1 MRFKISI
8 LFLFLSVT
16 VAFAQKGKFEI
27 NGTISQN
34 LAGKKLYF
42 TRIKLYG
49 TPTPVVKPVE
59 INPGKFLI
67 KGELEEPEQAVL
79 SYNQDGKADSASL
92 SFLIDKGTIA
102 VVVNDKLK
110 TAKVSGSAADKDFK
124 LYLSEVNPHTL
135 DINRFYESVSQQ
147 VLKGSN
153 RDSLQKAFGAAYQDY
168 QQETNVIRMNFIK
181 AHPNAFISLILLP
194 EVAEFTKDYLLV
206 NSLYNKLSDDI
217 KKTSS
222 AKIIRSQFK
231 QQDGLSIG
239 SLAPQFTQPDTKG
252 KNVKLSD
259 FKGKYV
265 LIDFWASWCGPCRQ
279 ENPNVVNAYNAFKDK
294 NFTVLGVSLD
304 QQSGKSNWLKA
315 IKDDQLNW
323 THVSDL
329 KFWRNEV
336 AVLYKITSI
345 PQNFLLDPQGKIIA
359 KNLRGEELTSMLE
372 KLITK

>member
-8 LFLFLSVT
+8 LFLFLSAT
-16 VAFAQKGKFEI
+16 VAFAQKRKFEI

-34 LAGKKLYF
+34 LTGKKLYF

-49 TPTPVVKPVE
+49 TPAPVVRPVE
-59 INPGKFLI
+59 IKAGKFLI
-67 KGELEEPEQAVL
+67 KGELDEPEQAVL
-79 SYNQDGKADSASL
+79 SYNQDGKADSTSL

-102 VVVNDKLK
+102 VVISDKLK

-124 LYLSEVNPHTL
+124 LYLSEVNPHTQ
-135 DINRFYESVSQQ
+135 DMNRFYESVNQK
-147 VLKGSN
+147 VLKGAN
-153 RDSLQKAFGAAYQDY
+153 ADSLKQVFMAAYQDY
-168 QQETNVIRMNFIK
+168 QKVTNDIRMNFIQE
-181 AHPNAFISLILLP
+181 HPNTFISLILLP
-194 EVAEFTKDYLLV
+194 EVAEVTQDY
-206 NSLYNKLSDDI
+206 NFADSLYNTLSDEI

-222 AKIIRSQFK
+222 AKIIKSQFK
-231 QQDGLSIG
+231 SHSGLSIG
-239 SLAPQFTQPDTKG
+239 SLAPEFTQADTKG

-279 ENPNVVNAYNAFKDK
+279 ENPNLVNAYNAFKDK

-304 QQSGKSNWLKA
+304 QQNGKANWLKA

-323 THVSDL
+323 TNISDL
-329 KFWRNEV
+329 NFWRNEV
-336 AVLYKITSI
+336 AVMYNITSI

-359 KNLRGEELTSMLE
+359 KNLRGEELTSTLE
-372 KLITK
+372 KLLRK